1 MAAPASGAING
12 DDDCAGRDGGNGGND
27 DIGNSLFRYA
37 IDPMAAVI
45 KKRTGAVGADAS
57 LVSLSSFSLS
67 DHEQIPKHRKNHDN
81 PDGAHRQHRK
91 HARPALTLT
100 RLPGGFDD
108 PAFSRDL
115 DHPNLRCVAGAVA
128 PSHRHDRQAMIGNR

>member
-27 DIGNSLFRYA
+27 GIGNSLFRYT

-57 LVSLSSFSLS
+57 RLAFVV
-67 DHEQIPKHRKNHDN
+67 
-81 PDGAHRQHRK
+81 
-91 HARPALTLT
+91 LTL
-100 RLPGGFDD
+100 R
-108 PAFSRDL
+108 S
-115 DHPNLRCVAGAVA
+115 
-128 PSHRHDRQAMIGNR
+128 